1 MNEVKDFI
9 IDFLSVFY
17 EAFPF
22 IVLGSL
28 IAGILEELVPQQF
41 FGRVIPKNRFLAI
54 SLSAL
59 LGIFFPMCECGIV
72 PVMRRMLRKGLPLG
86 CSIAYMLAGPVING
100 VVFLSTWVAFKDHWA
115 KGGYQIIALRM
126 GLAYVVAVSTA
137 SIVEFILFRRFG
149 LTLLQPTAIPPSSPS
164 RDNNQEA
171 NDKNRKRSLWTRLGA
186 ISETALHDFMDITIF
201 LTLGAILTSLARQ
214 TINMSEIAAFSA
226 TYPAMAIGAMMA
238 MAVVMCLCS
247 EADAFV
253 AASFTD
259 LHPSAKLA
267 FLVLG
272 PMLDLKL
279 LMLFT
284 RVFRPRLILVIVI
297 SLIIHVFVLMMLIH
311 QAWDF
316 FGWPSPLNPY
326 VGS

>member
-1 MNEVKDFI
+1 VNEVKDFI

-28 IAGILEELVPQQF
+28 IAGVLEEIVPQQF
-41 FGRVIPKNRFLAI
+41 FGRVIPRNRFLAI
-54 SLSAL
+54 ALSAL
-59 LGIFFPMCECGIV
+59 LGIVFPMCECGIV

-86 CSIAYMLAGPVING
+86 CSIAYMLAGPIING

-126 GLAYVVAVSTA
+126 GLGYIVAVSTA
-137 SIVEFILFRRFG
+137 SLVEFILYRRYG
-149 LTLLQPTAIPPSSPS
+149 AALLQPSSIPQSVTAT
-164 RDNNQEA
+164 
-171 NDKNRKRSLWTRLGA
+171 NDDLSATAKERRSIWKRLGA

-201 LTLGAILTSLARQ
+201 LTLGAIITSFARQ
-214 TINMSEIAAFSA
+214 TINMSEVAAFS
-226 TYPAMAIGAMMA
+226 TSYPGLAIAVMMA
-238 MAVVMCLCS
+238 LAIVMCLCS

-272 PMLDLKL
+272 PMLDIKL
-279 LMLFT
+279 LLLFT
-284 RVFRPRLILVIVI
+284 RVFKPKLIVFLVI
-297 SLIIHVFVLMMLIH
+297 SLIVHVFLIMMIIH
-311 QAWDF
+311 QIWDVVR
-316 FGWPSPLNPY
+316 WPSPLNPI
-326 VGS
+326 VAR

>member
-22 IVLGSL
+22 IVLGSI

-41 FGRVIPKNRFLAI
+41 FGRVMPKNRFLAI

-59 LGIFFPMCECGIV
+59 LGVIFPMCECGIV

-86 CSIAYMLAGPVING
+86 CSIAYMLAGPIING

-126 GLAYVVAVSTA
+126 GLGYIIAVSTA
-137 SIVEFILFRRFG
+137 SIVEFILFRRYG
-149 LTLLQPTAIPPSSPS
+149 IGLLQPGSVPLATTTDDANHSGSSS
-164 RDNNQEA
+164 R
-171 NDKNRKRSLWTRLGA
+171 RSLAMRLGA

-201 LTLGAILTSLARQ
+201 LTLGAILTSVARQ
-214 TINMSEIAAFSA
+214 TINMSEIATFS
-226 TYPAMAIGAMMA
+226 TSYPGVAIAAMMA
-238 MAVVMCLCS
+238 LAIIMCLCS

-272 PMLDLKL
+272 PMLDIKL
-279 LMLFT
+279 LLLFT

-297 SLIIHVFVLMMLIH
+297 SLIAHVFIIMLIVH
-311 QAWDF
+311 QLWAVV
-316 FGWPSPLNPY
+316 GWPSPMHPI
-326 VGS
+326 VAR

>member
-28 IAGILEELVPQQF
+28 IAGVLEELVPQQF
-41 FGRVIPKNRFLAI
+41 FGRVMPKNRFLAI
-54 SLSAL
+54 ALSAL
-59 LGIFFPMCECGIV
+59 LGIVFPMCECGIV

-86 CSIAYMLAGPVING
+86 CSIAYMLAGPIING

-126 GLAYVVAVSTA
+126 GLGYIVAVSTA
-137 SIVEFILFRRFG
+137 SIVEFILYRRYG
-149 LTLLQPTAIPPSSPS
+149 TSLLQPGSVPSATTTDDANHSGSSS
-164 RDNNQEA
+164 R
-171 NDKNRKRSLWTRLGA
+171 RSIATRLGA

-201 LTLGAILTSLARQ
+201 LTLGAILTSIARQ
-214 TINMSEIAAFSA
+214 TINMSEIATFS
-226 TYPAMAIGAMMA
+226 TSYPGVAIAAMMA
-238 MAVVMCLCS
+238 LAVIMCLCS

-272 PMLDLKL
+272 PMLDIKL
-279 LMLFT
+279 LLLFT

-297 SLIIHVFVLMMLIH
+297 SLIAHVFVIMMIVH
-311 QAWDF
+311 QLWDV
-316 FGWPSPLNPY
+316 FGWPSPMHPI
-326 VGS
+326 VAR